1 MKKYQINYISMG
13 KVVSE
18 MVEAVSRKAARKY
31 MKEIGFEHIKK
42 DKSNFSSNGGQN
54 EL

>member
-1 MKKYQINYISMG
+1 MKKYQINYVSMG

-31 MKEIGFEHIKK
+31 MSELGLNHIKNVK
-42 DKSNFSSNGGQN
+42 HNYGRNTN
-54 EL
+54 E